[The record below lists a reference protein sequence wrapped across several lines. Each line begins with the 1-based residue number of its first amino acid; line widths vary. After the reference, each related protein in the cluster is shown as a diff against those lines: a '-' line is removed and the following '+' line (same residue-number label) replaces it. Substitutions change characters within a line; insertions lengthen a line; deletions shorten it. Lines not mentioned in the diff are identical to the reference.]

1 MVLISHY
8 LPVLVHS
15 WSGIISKV
23 YELATLANGS
33 FPSGCWLGK
42 CILHYVMHDVF
53 FHGSFRAQSS
63 CLTCSACCT
72 LLYR

>member
-53 FHGSFRAQSS
+53 FSWQLSRTIQLSYLL
-63 CLTCSACCT
+63 C
-72 LLYR
+72 LLYAVV